1 MVLPVYVGQ
10 ISWTRRS
17 LIAWLRR
24 WKLTWEVAE
33 SYWLRVNF
41 LFWAISR
48 FHPLVRSW
56 FHLLWM
62 IKKKMI
68 LYPNLMFLV
77 NNSPVESPWKLENFV
92 KALKCNPSNSLSDSV
107 HITLL
112 PILRKHLE
120 FLYDEGPQFASDC
133 LRYLN
138 RCSPDLVMR
147 SVFTIEYL
155 LIHGSGLKPSLEFSW
170 FKPF

>member
-1 MVLPVYVGQ
+1 M
-10 ISWTRRS
+10 
-17 LIAWLRR
+17 
-24 WKLTWEVAE
+24 
-33 SYWLRVNF
+33 
-41 LFWAISR
+41 
-48 FHPLVRSW
+48 
-56 FHLLWM
+56 
-62 IKKKMI
+62 
-68 LYPNLMFLV
+68 
-77 NNSPVESPWKLENFV
+77 

-107 HITLL
+107 HITML

-155 LIHGSGLKPSLEFSW
+155 LIHGSGLKPSLEFS
-170 FKPF
+170 